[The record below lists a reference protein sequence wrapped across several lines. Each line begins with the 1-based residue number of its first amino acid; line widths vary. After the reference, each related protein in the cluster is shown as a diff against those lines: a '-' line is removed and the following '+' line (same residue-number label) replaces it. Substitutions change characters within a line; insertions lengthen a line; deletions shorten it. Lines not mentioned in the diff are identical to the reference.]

1 MQPTWLKGRNLLSS
15 STIAANFMC
24 FLMAAVDEEVMLF
37 FLRPAKENMKD
48 KAGLKKS
55 MKHKV
60 TSHRHA

>member
-1 MQPTWLKGRNLLSS
+1 
-15 STIAANFMC
+15 
-24 FLMAAVDEEVMLF
+24 MAAVDEEVMLF